1 MQEVRKH
8 NIRVTALTPS
18 TVGTEMAKDLKLTD
32 GNPENVM
39 QAEDIA
45 ELIIAQLKLN
55 RRVFIKDA
63 GFGQQ
68 THNN

>member
-1 MQEVRKH
+1 
-8 NIRVTALTPS
+8 
-18 TVGTEMAKDLKLTD
+18 MAKDLKLTD

-63 GFGQQ
+63 GIWSTNPIIKGIVK
-68 THNN
+68 

>member
-1 MQEVRKH
+1 
-8 NIRVTALTPS
+8 
-18 TVGTEMAKDLKLTD
+18 MAKDLKLTD

-55 RRVFIKDA
+55 RRVFIKDV

-68 THNN
+68 THNISKVERHIK

>member
-1 MQEVRKH
+1 
-8 NIRVTALTPS
+8 
-18 TVGTEMAKDLKLTD
+18 MAKDLKLTD

-55 RRVFIKDA
+55 DVFIKDA
-63 GFGQQ
+63 GIWS
-68 THNN
+68 TNP

>member
-1 MQEVRKH
+1 
-8 NIRVTALTPS
+8 
-18 TVGTEMAKDLKLTD
+18 
-32 GNPENVM
+32 M

-68 THNN
+68 THN